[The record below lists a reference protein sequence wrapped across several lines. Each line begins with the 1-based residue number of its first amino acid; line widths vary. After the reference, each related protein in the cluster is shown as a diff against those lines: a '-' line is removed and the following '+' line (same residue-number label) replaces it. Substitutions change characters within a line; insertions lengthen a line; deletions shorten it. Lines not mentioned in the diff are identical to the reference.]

1 MLRIK
6 LLAVFTLLFVCL
18 MSEAQNQRFID
29 RVFSQVSVTQEIYFS
44 SGDNYLG
51 NNKDL
56 YFDFYEPFGDTMEL
70 RPLVIEVFGGSFVA
84 GNRQWAD
91 MQAYGDSLASYGYTV
106 AAIDYRLGYNPLSQ
120 SSLIRAA
127 YRACQDVNA
136 SIRFF
141 KANYLEYGIDTTQIF
156 LLGNSAGSI
165 ASLMSVYLD
174 DEERP
179 EDSFGGFM
187 QSDLECLN
195 CTGDY
200 QNRTTDVAGIIAQW
214 GGLDKLEYIEQD
226 DTTSICF
233 IHGTGDVEVP
243 YDYGTPYNVQL
254 FPTLYGSLYLSM
266 RLDTLNIEHELHLFE
281 GASHAFYLEDLTDI
295 VPDSFNICLNI
306 TLNFLA
312 QNNIYVNETVFADNV
327 YNSEY
332 KIYPNP
338 VDSKVFIEAENETF
352 SYKLFSSEGRL
363 LLESIAFSKAEIY
376 FGNYPAGIF
385 FIEIK
390 TKNKLS
396 VEKLIHY

>member
-1 MLRIK
+1 MLKIRR
-6 LLAVFTLLFVCL
+6 LAFLIVLIIGLN
-18 MSEAQNQRFID
+18 SQAQNQRFID
-29 RVFSQVSVTQEIYFS
+29 MVFDNVSVTEEIYFS

-56 YFDFYEPFGDTMEL
+56 YLDFYEPYGDTMEF
-70 RPLVIEVFGGSFVA
+70 RPLVIEVFGGSFIA

-91 MQAYGDSLASYGYTV
+91 MRAYGDSLSRYGYAV

-141 KANYLEYGIDTTQIF
+141 KANYQEFGIDTTQIF

-174 DEERP
+174 EDERP
-179 EDSFGGFM
+179 EASYGGLM

-195 CTGDY
+195 CIGGN
-200 QNRTTDVAGIIAQW
+200 QNNTTDVAGIIAQW

-226 DTTSICF
+226 DTTPICF

-243 YDYGTPYNVQL
+243 YDYGTPYGVQI

-266 RLDTLNIEHELHLFE
+266 RLDTLNIDHELHLFE
-281 GASHAFYLEDLTDI
+281 GASHAFYLENLTDI

-312 QNNIYVNETVFADNV
+312 QNNSYLNEPVFSDDICNT
-327 YNSEY
+327 EY
-332 KIYPNP
+332 KLFPNP
-338 VDSKVFIEAENETF
+338 AGNKVFIEAENERF
-352 SYKLFSSEGRL
+352 AYRVFSSEGRTIM
-363 LLESIAFSKAEIY
+363 ESNAFSKAEIY
-376 FGNYPAGIF
+376 LENFPAGLYF
-385 FIEIK
+385 VEIK
-390 TKNKLS
+390 TENISKI
-396 VEKLIHY
+396 EKLLHF